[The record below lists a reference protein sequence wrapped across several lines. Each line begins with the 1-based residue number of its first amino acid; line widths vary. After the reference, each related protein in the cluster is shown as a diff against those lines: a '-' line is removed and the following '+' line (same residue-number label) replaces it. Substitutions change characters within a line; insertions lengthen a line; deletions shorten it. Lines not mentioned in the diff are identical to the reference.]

1 MNDLQQKAFASAT
14 EAMKANDILYAD
26 LAELG
31 PEYRGILSAVYN
43 IQLALERVQ
52 EQIKEK
58 SAPKQLN
65 G

>member
-1 MNDLQQKAFASAT
+1 MNDLQQRALAAAI
-14 EAMKANDILYAD
+14 EAVKANDILYAD